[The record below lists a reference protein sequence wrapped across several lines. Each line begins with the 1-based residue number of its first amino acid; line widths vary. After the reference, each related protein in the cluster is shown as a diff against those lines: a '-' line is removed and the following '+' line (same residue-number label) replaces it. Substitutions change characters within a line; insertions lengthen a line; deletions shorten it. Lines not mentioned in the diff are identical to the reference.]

1 MNKEEWLKKR
11 TRGIGGSDCACILGL
26 NPYKSKIQLWEEK
39 VGLAPHT
46 GVHNDATTYGNL
58 AEEHIISL
66 FALDYPQYKVTHTDF
81 DIMANDEKEYIQGS
95 FDGRLFERKTGRK
108 GVLEI
113 KTCTIRNATMLEKWK
128 GNNIP
133 DNYFCQVLHYM
144 LVNPEFEFAKLR
156 AYLRF
161 EEIKELNKAFRGE
174 IRDYTIERKEVE
186 EDLKILKEKE
196 VDFWENYVI
205 PKRRPNEVIN
215 FD

>member
-11 TRGIGGSDCACILGL
+11 TQGIGGSDCACILGL
-26 NPYKSKIQLWEEK
+26 NPYKSRVQLWEEK
-39 VGLAPHT
+39 IGLAPHT
-46 GVHNDATTYGNL
+46 GIHNDATEYGNF
-58 AEEHIISL
+58 AEPHIISL
-66 FALDYPQYKVTHTDF
+66 FALDYPQYKVTHEDF

-95 FDGRLFERKTGRK
+95 FDGRLLDKKTGRK

-113 KTCTIRNATMLEKWK
+113 KTCTIRNSTMLDKWK

-161 EEIKELNKAFRGE
+161 EEIKDLNKPFRGE
-174 IRDYTIERKEVE
+174 IRDYTIERKEVK

-205 PKRRPNEVIN
+205 PKKRPSEIIN